1 MSIFCIERS
10 WFLYRER
17 IAISAR
23 LKPWL
28 RAMNIAV
35 GQINEDEGLHVHH
48 LYPEGELELRGS
60 DSRLKGPA
68 ELDLRANRSGSRVDL
83 VGSLKAQVEFDCDRC
98 LNPVV
103 VTVDQEVDLLYLP
116 VPSRPREE
124 TELGPD
130 DLEVAFY
137 RDQSIDLDDMAQ
149 EQIELALPM
158 ARLCAQ
164 DCRGLCPECGAD
176 LNHGACDCAAKT
188 SDMRWANLEK
198 FKSDS

>member
-1 MSIFCIERS
+1 MSIFCVERS

-28 RAMNIAV
+28 KAMIIAV
-35 GQINEDEGLHVHH
+35 GQISEDEGLRVHH
-48 LYPEGELELRGS
+48 LYPEGEFELQGS
-60 DSRLKGPA
+60 DSRLTGPA
-68 ELDLRANRSGSRVDL
+68 ELDVQARRSGKRVDL
-83 VGSLKAQVEFDCDRC
+83 AGSLKAQVEFDCDRC
-98 LNPVV
+98 LKPVT
-103 VTVDQEVDLLYLP
+103 VTVDQEIDLLYLP
-116 VPSRPREE
+116 VPSRPSEE
-124 TELGPD
+124 TELGPN

-137 RDQSIDLDDMAQ
+137 RDNSIDLDDMAR

-176 LNHGACDCAAKT
+176 LNLGACRCAANP
-188 SDMRWANLEK
+188 SDMRWAGLEK